1 MAITEAALL
10 GLGGKFLAK
19 PASDLYETLTG
30 AAKNFA
36 KAWFASGAID
46 KLEQRIEDL
55 EKIRTIVSRQASTL
69 SEIYYPA
76 RIREKGHVATY
87 NTVEELGD
95 GKNLLITGT
104 AGQGKSVF
112 MRYLAIQELRQGKK
126 VPIFIE
132 LRRIDAT
139 TSLTDQMEQQLD
151 LQSPEQKQELLIP
164 LLTRGNVV
172 VFLDGFDELSREYSL
187 SVKKEIHSMMVKF
200 SKVKFVISSR
210 PGALSAHIQDL
221 PRLRHLM
228 IDELDESDFEPF
240 FEKIGTEQTVRLKLK
255 AAIDNSSVAV
265 KKLLKTPLMLTL
277 LVLTCGNKQN
287 IPDTLPEFYDS
298 LFRVLSLMHDE
309 TKPGYVRQMATAL
322 TYSELERLFEC
333 FAFISKE
340 QFERPSLNVSQFDE
354 CVRGAV
360 EYTGFE
366 CTSEGFKTD
375 VTDTV
380 CLMVREGIDTTFI
393 HKSIQEYY
401 TARFIKS
408 LPDDES
414 SKKAYGSFS
423 GVRTLMWSAELK
435 FLEQIDPYRYQ
446 IFFRKTQAENFLKGV
461 GYRDGG
467 RTLTKKVFLRKCLKY
482 YVVFGDTQKS
492 VITYPSTGVEELDS
506 QLFYELASTI
516 RPVVNRYVKIGK
528 HNHTTIS
535 ALTVAHPSLFAE
547 LEKLFQNQARN
558 ALAELEKIT
567 QLENKQRANILDI
580 LKPSRKKL

>member
-1 MAITEAALL
+1 MVTTELALL
-10 GLGGKFLAK
+10 GLAGKFLAK
-19 PASDLYETLTG
+19 PATDLYETATG
-30 AAKNFA
+30 AVKNFA
-36 KAWFASGAID
+36 KAWITSGAID

-76 RIREKGHVATY
+76 RIKEKSQVLTFTSLSDF
-87 NTVEELGD
+87 ND
-95 GKNLLITGT
+95 KNLLITGT

-139 TSLTDQMEQQLD
+139 TSLKDQMEQQLD
-151 LQSPEQKQELLIP
+151 FQSAEQKQELLGP
-164 LLTRGNVV
+164 LLSRGNVV

-187 SVKKEIHSMMVKF
+187 TVKTEIQSLIAKY

-210 PGALSAHIQDL
+210 PGALCAHIQDL
-221 PRLRHLM
+221 PRLRHLT
-228 IDELDESDFEPF
+228 IDELNENDFDPF
-240 FEKIGTEQTVRLKLK
+240 FLKIGTDDAVRIKLK
-255 AAIDNSSVAV
+255 TAIDNSSVAV

-309 TKPGYVRQMATAL
+309 TKPGYVRQMATTL
-322 TYSELERLFEC
+322 TYSDLEKLFEC
-333 FAFISKE
+333 FSFISREKY
-340 QFERPSLNVSQFDE
+340 ERPSLNVSQFDE
-354 CVRGAV
+354 CVRGAI
-360 EYTGFE
+360 EYTE
-366 CTSEGFKTD
+366 LSCTSEGFKTD

-380 CLMVREGIDTTFI
+380 CLMVREGVDTTFI

-414 SKKAYGSFS
+414 AKRAYSSFT
-423 GVRTLMWSAELK
+423 GVRTLVWTAELK

-446 IFFRKTQAENFLKGV
+446 TFFRKIQAQNFLDAV
-461 GYRDGG
+461 GYKEG
-467 RTLTKKVFLRKCLKY
+467 RKILTTKAALRKVLKY
-482 YVVFGDTQKS
+482 YLILGDRHAS
-492 VITYPSTGVEELDS
+492 MLTYSAPGVEQLNS
-506 QLFYELASTI
+506 QLFYEMAPAIKSAAARFSTKQS
-516 RPVVNRYVKIGK
+516 PS
-528 HNHTTIS
+528 TSIS
-535 ALTVAHPSLFAE
+535 SLLVSHPGLLPE
-547 LEKLFQNQARN
+547 LEKHFQTQAKN
-558 ALAELEKIT
+558 ALIELDRIK
-567 QLENKQRANILDI
+567 QLEDKQRANILDL
-580 LKPSRKKL
+580 LKLGRRKP